1 MLQLF
6 IRRVIIL
13 TRVFY
18 KDIYNLGLLYAYMDS
33 NGMQKMVL
41 LDDLKKYYNAVEKN
55 LDEMNSDVSENLIYA
70 SIWYDNDEPIYFISR
85 NKEDEV
91 YYILKPEFDLERAI
105 GKYISCLPA
114 DVLKASLMENA
125 LECIEPVKKKEVKN
139 DNQKEKSL
147 RLSSEVTLEK

>member
-13 TRVFY
+13 AKIFY

-91 YYILKPEFDLERAI
+91 YYILKPDFDLERAI
-105 GKYISCLPA
+105 GKYMSCLPA

-125 LECIEPVKKKEVKN
+125 LECIEPVKKQEVENNNK
-139 DNQKEKSL
+139 KEKSL
-147 RLSSEVTLEK
+147 CLNSNNIII

>member
-1 MLQLF
+1 MA
-6 IRRVIIL
+6 
-13 TRVFY
+13 RVFY
-18 KDIYNLGLLYAYMDS
+18 EDIYNLGLLYAYMDS

-41 LDDLKKYYNAVEKN
+41 LDDLKKYYNTVEKN
-55 LDEMNSDVSENLIYA
+55 LDEMDSDVSENLIYA

-125 LECIEPVKKKEVKN
+125 LECIEPIKKKEVKN

>member
-1 MLQLF
+1 MA
-6 IRRVIIL
+6 
-13 TRVFY
+13 RVFY
-18 KDIYNLGLLYAYMDS
+18 EDIYNLGLLYAYMDS
-33 NGMQKMVL
+33 NGMQRMVL
-41 LDDLKKYYNAVEKN
+41 LDDLKKYYNTVEKN
-55 LDEMNSDVSENLIYA
+55 LDEMDSDVSENLIYA

-147 RLSSEVTLEK
+147 CLNSNNIII

>member
-1 MLQLF
+1 MA
-6 IRRVIIL
+6 
-13 TRVFY
+13 RVFY

-70 SIWYDNDEPIYFISR
+70 SIWYDNNEPIYFISR

>member
-1 MLQLF
+1 MIVLA
-6 IRRVIIL
+6 
-13 TRVFY
+13 RVFY

-55 LDEMNSDVSENLIYA
+55 FDEMNSDVSENLIYA

-125 LECIEPVKKKEVKN
+125 LECIEPVKKQEVENNNK
-139 DNQKEKSL
+139 KEKSL
-147 RLSSEVTLEK
+147 CLNSNDIII

>member
-1 MLQLF
+1 MA
-6 IRRVIIL
+6 
-13 TRVFY
+13 RVFY

-91 YYILKPEFDLERAI
+91 YYILKPEFNLERAI

-139 DNQKEKSL
+139 NNQKEKTL
-147 RLSSEVTLEK
+147 RFSSEVNSEK

>member
-1 MLQLF
+1 MA
-6 IRRVIIL
+6 
-13 TRVFY
+13 RVFY

-125 LECIEPVKKKEVKN
+125 LECIELVKKKEVKN

>member
-1 MLQLF
+1 MA
-6 IRRVIIL
+6 
-13 TRVFY
+13 RVFY

-125 LECIEPVKKKEVKN
+125 LECIEPVKKKEVKGIETA
-139 DNQKEKSL
+139 K
-147 RLSSEVTLEK
+147 

>member
-1 MLQLF
+1 MIVLA
-6 IRRVIIL
+6 
-13 TRVFY
+13 RVFY

-105 GKYISCLPA
+105 EKYISCLPA

>member
-1 MLQLF
+1 MA
-6 IRRVIIL
+6 
-13 TRVFY
+13 RVFY
-18 KDIYNLGLLYAYMDS
+18 EDIYNLGLLYAYMDS

-41 LDDLKKYYNAVEKN
+41 LDDLKKYYNTVEKN
-55 LDEMNSDVSENLIYA
+55 LDEMDSDVSENLIYA

-105 GKYISCLPA
+105 EKYISCLPA

>member
-1 MLQLF
+1 M
-6 IRRVIIL
+6 
-13 TRVFY
+13 
-18 KDIYNLGLLYAYMDS
+18 S
-33 NGMQKMVL
+33 
-41 LDDLKKYYNAVEKN
+41 KKRGSYH
-55 LDEMNSDVSENLIYA
+55 
-70 SIWYDNDEPIYFISR
+70 
-85 NKEDEV
+85 
-91 YYILKPEFDLERAI
+91 YYILKPEFNLERAI

>member
-1 MLQLF
+1 MA
-6 IRRVIIL
+6 
-13 TRVFY
+13 RVFY

>member
-1 MLQLF
+1 MA
-6 IRRVIIL
+6 
-13 TRVFY
+13 RVFY
-18 KDIYNLGLLYAYMDS
+18 EDIYNLGLLYAYMDS
-33 NGMQKMVL
+33 NGMQRMVL
-41 LDDLKKYYNAVEKN
+41 LDDLKKYYNTVEKN
-55 LDEMNSDVSENLIYA
+55 LDEMDSDVSENLIYA

>member
-1 MLQLF
+1 MA
-6 IRRVIIL
+6 
-13 TRVFY
+13 RVFY
-18 KDIYNLGLLYAYMDS
+18 EDIYNLGLLYAYMDS

-41 LDDLKKYYNAVEKN
+41 LDDLKKYYNTVEKN
-55 LDEMNSDVSENLIYA
+55 LDEMDSDVSENLIYA

>member
-1 MLQLF
+1 M
-6 IRRVIIL
+6 
-13 TRVFY
+13 TRVFF
-18 KDIYNLGLLYAYMDS
+18 KDIYNLGLIYAYMDS

-41 LDDLKKYYNAVEKN
+41 LDDLKKYYNTVEKN
-55 LDEMNSDVSENLIYA
+55 LDEMDSDVSENLIYA

-125 LECIEPVKKKEVKN
+125 LECIEPVKKQEVENNNK
-139 DNQKEKSL
+139 KEKSL
-147 RLSSEVTLEK
+147 CLGSKIDFEK

>member
-1 MLQLF
+1 MA
-6 IRRVIIL
+6 
-13 TRVFY
+13 RVFY

-91 YYILKPEFDLERAI
+91 YYILKPDFDLERAI
-105 GKYISCLPA
+105 GKYMSCLPA

>member
-1 MLQLF
+1 MA
-6 IRRVIIL
+6 
-13 TRVFY
+13 RVFY
-18 KDIYNLGLLYAYMDS
+18 EDIYNLGLLYAYMDS
-33 NGMQKMVL
+33 NGIQKMVL
-41 LDDLKKYYNAVEKN
+41 LDDLKKYYNTVEKN
-55 LDEMNSDVSENLIYA
+55 LDEMDSDVSENLIYA

-125 LECIEPVKKKEVKN
+125 LECIEPVKKQEVKN

>member
-1 MLQLF
+1 MA
-6 IRRVIIL
+6 
-13 TRVFY
+13 RVFY
-18 KDIYNLGLLYAYMDS
+18 KDIYNLGLLYAYTDS

>member
-1 MLQLF
+1 M
-6 IRRVIIL
+6 IIL
-13 TRVFY
+13 ARVFY
-18 KDIYNLGLLYAYMDS
+18 EDIYNLGLLYAYMDS
-33 NGMQKMVL
+33 NGMQRMVL
-41 LDDLKKYYNAVEKN
+41 LDDLKKYYNTVEKN
-55 LDEMNSDVSENLIYA
+55 LDEMDSDVSENLIYA

>member
-1 MLQLF
+1 MAK
-6 IRRVIIL
+6 V
-13 TRVFY
+13 Y
-18 KDIYNLGLLYAYMDS
+18 YEDIYNLGLIYAYMDS

>member
-1 MLQLF
+1 MA
-6 IRRVIIL
+6 
-13 TRVFY
+13 RVFY
-18 KDIYNLGLLYAYMDS
+18 KYIYNLGLIYAYMDS

-41 LDDLKKYYNAVEKN
+41 LDDLKKYYNTVEKN
-55 LDEMNSDVSENLIYA
+55 LDEMDSDVSENLIYA

-91 YYILKPEFDLERAI
+91 YYILKPEFNLESDI

-139 DNQKEKSL
+139 NNQKEKTL
-147 RLSSEVTLEK
+147 RLSSEVNSEK

>member
-1 MLQLF
+1 M
-6 IRRVIIL
+6 
-13 TRVFY
+13 TRVFF
-18 KDIYNLGLLYAYMDS
+18 KDIYNLGLIYAYMDS
-33 NGMQKMVL
+33 NGMQEMVL
-41 LDDLKKYYNAVEKN
+41 LDDLKKYYNTVEKN
-55 LDEMNSDVSENLIYA
+55 LDEMDSDVSENLIYA

-139 DNQKEKSL
+139 NNQKEKTL
-147 RLSSEVTLEK
+147 RLSSEVNSEK